1 MCIRVAPPV
10 LPAVNGF
17 GLALVIPCVSS
28 IVADYNPAD
37 TRGSAFG
44 IMSFTG
50 GSCRTSLWV
59 RTRRLLDAAC
69 MHTRAWMGRR
79 SAGPMRRP
87 THGHMAWQ
95 GKAMRHSAQLPHMD
109 SPAYP
114 TYPAAAS
121 LGGMAGA
128 FYATNVGATRPFG
141 IEGWR
146 FAFLLVR
153 WLGERGDHAH
163 AMASLLRMCLLLS
176 SSPAKWPHTC
186 PLSRSPFAR

>member
-1 MCIRVAPPV
+1 
-10 LPAVNGF
+10 
-17 GLALVIPCVSS
+17 
-28 IVADYNPAD
+28 
-37 TRGSAFG
+37 
-44 IMSFTG
+44 
-50 GSCRTSLWV
+50 
-59 RTRRLLDAAC
+59 
-69 MHTRAWMGRR
+69 
-79 SAGPMRRP
+79 MRRACTRVP
-87 THGHMAWQ
+87 GWGGVVQAPCDGPPMATWH
-95 GKAMRHSAQLPHMD
+95 GKAKPCATALNSHTWTC
-109 SPAYP
+109 PAYP

-141 IEGWR
+141 MEGWR

-186 PLSRSPFAR
+186 PLSRSPFSR